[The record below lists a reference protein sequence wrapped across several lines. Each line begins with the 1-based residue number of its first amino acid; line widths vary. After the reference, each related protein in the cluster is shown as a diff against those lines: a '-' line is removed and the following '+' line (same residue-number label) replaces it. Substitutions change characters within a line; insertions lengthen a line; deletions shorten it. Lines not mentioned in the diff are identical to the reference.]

1 MALFGP
7 MFKEETNFCEFLEG
21 DIPFFFAG
29 NVGSVRQYAFEG
41 CSNLKKVYL
50 GNVSSIASNAFYNCL
65 NLTEVDISGATSYFS
80 LSSSNIIPNN
90 ADLKI
95 YTSSKLYNSF
105 HGNENWALYGDKVVN
120 KDGTSGG
127 IDNFLYRTNI
137 ESDVIKAVKGED
149 IDTTCMAAT
158 SIRSN
163 MFRNYTNTLSLRL
176 PNVKDISDNVFF
188 NASNLKFYGPNV
200 TNVGYN
206 AFYNASK
213 AILNLSNLTKA
224 SVNMCTN
231 ANIIYSNFSN
241 IKDVEAYA
249 FRNTIGW
256 GNVNLGRLN
265 SVSDYAFAN
274 SDISGVN
281 FGANASIGTNAF
293 NNCNNLTNVN
303 FSNIG
308 SLGNYAF
315 CNCTQLTLNTDMN
328 LTYIGSCCLSNVQV
342 PSIITMTGQNLAQ
355 TYLGKF
361 SESNKI
367 WCNITF
373 TNNTELG
380 EGVFE
385 NKGVG
390 ITSRGNGYISYV
402 GVNAFNNA
410 QLYIDAN
417 TFPGSNSANTY
428 IDENAFAYCNVYA
441 IGEVFTIQTNHIGPG
456 AFSYTKANAISIQ
469 HMEKTSGVL
478 AKYSGITSEL
488 AFVGISNL
496 WLSFPYQLRDFAQY
510 AFYECNVSMF
520 EGNLA
525 LNTVYPNCNGS
536 FSYCNVTIYLNT
548 NHANYLLSNSVDLDK
563 YKSNLIKNS
572 TNYVIKAYNGLS
584 TNLVFEAR
592 G

>member
-50 GNVSSIASNAFYNCL
+50 GNVSSIATNAFYNCL

-95 YTSSKLYNSF
+95 YTSSKLYNAF
-105 HGNENWALYGDKVVN
+105 HGNENWALYGDKIVN
-120 KDGTSGG
+120 KDELSGG

-137 ESDVIKAVKGED
+137 ESDVIKAVKDEY

-163 MFRNYTNTLSLRL
+163 MFRNYTNTLILRL
-176 PNVKDISDNVFF
+176 PNVKDISDNVFL
-188 NASNLKFYGPNV
+188 NASNLNFYGPNV
-200 TNVGYN
+200 TNVGNN
-206 AFYNASK
+206 AFYNVSK
-213 AILNLSNLTKA
+213 AVLNLSNLTKA
-224 SVNMCTN
+224 SVSMCTN
-231 ANIIYSNFSN
+231 ANISYSNFSN

-256 GNVNLGRLN
+256 GRVNLGQLN

-281 FGANASIGTNAF
+281 FGANASIG
-293 NNCNNLTNVN
+293 
-303 FSNIG
+303 
-308 SLGNYAF
+308 NYAF

-328 LTYIGSCCLSNVQV
+328 LAYIGNYCLFNVPV

-367 WCNITF
+367 CCNITF
-373 TNNTELG
+373 TNNIELG

-385 NKGVG
+385 NKSVS
-390 ITSRGNGYISYV
+390 ITNRGDCYISYV

-410 QLYIDAN
+410 QSYIYASA
-417 TFPGSNSANTY
+417 FPGSNSANTY
-428 IDENAFAYCNVYA
+428 IDENAFAFSNVFDT
-441 IGEVFTIQTNHIGPG
+441 IGDGFKPIQTNHIGAG
-456 AFSYTKANAISIQ
+456 AFGYTKANAISIQ

-478 AKYSGITSEL
+478 AKYSGITSKL

-496 WLSFPYQLRDFAQY
+496 WLFFPYQLRDFAY
-510 AFYECNVSMF
+510 DAFYHCNVTMF

-525 LNTVYPNCNGS
+525 LNTVYPNCNNS
-536 FSYCNVTIYLNT
+536 FSYCSVAIYLNT
-548 NHANYLLSNSVDLDK
+548 NHANYLLSNSVDLDN

-572 TNYVIKAYNGLS
+572 TNYVIKAYNGVS